1 MPFTQVDNV
10 ADRIFFSWVTPDVGG
25 PDVQLANNGSR
36 LTAAAMLNYDHL
48 NTFIRQ
54 MIGFPEIETVF
65 PNGQPA
71 RYIKRNIPYVWP
83 DLLDNNGEPFLFCQ
97 SVQRV
102 EGVGPIGKY
111 PLTGTPRY
119 EFAKVWLTFASVPY
133 GILHDEAPRLYRDFN
148 AGDPGG
154 TPYWDTATSENLA
167 PDESTLARYVATGGD
182 PFDRAISIP
191 TGLMRVVY
199 EPGDLIPRTGTPPFR
214 EQNIG
219 GEPGPFVTESM
230 GIVEPGWDRVYTH
243 HHVPEVP
250 NRTIT
255 VAMGK
260 VNEFEFNGFPP
271 GTLLCIAPKVR
282 PFNSALG
289 TIIFDIDYRFRY
301 VAKTLEAG
309 GPRVVGHNWFLRRA
323 VRGTPTEPDAD
334 VDYRRITLNGLP
346 GGRPVYR
353 SFDFRKLFR
362 PDPPP
367 GTPI

>member
-1 MPFTQVDNV
+1 MPFTHVDNV

-25 PDVQLANNGSR
+25 PDIQLANNGSR
-36 LTAAAMLNYDHL
+36 LTAAAMVPYDEL

-54 MIGFPEIETVF
+54 MVGFPEIETVF
-65 PNGQPA
+65 PNGQPK

-102 EGVGPIGKY
+102 EGVGPLGKY
-111 PLTGTPRY
+111 ALTETPRY
-119 EFAKVWLTFASVPY
+119 KFAKVWLTFASVPH
-133 GILHDEAPRLYRDFN
+133 GILHDDDTRLYRDYDED
-148 AGDPGG
+148 DPDG
-154 TPYWDTATSENLA
+154 TPYYDEATEENLA

-191 TGLMRVVY
+191 TGLMRMVH
-199 EPGDLIPRTGTPPFR
+199 EPGDLVATGVGRVAPAV
-214 EQNIG
+214 N
-219 GEPGPFVTESM
+219 PGPFVSEAM
-230 GIVEPGWDRVYTH
+230 GFIEPGWDRVYTH

-250 NRTIT
+250 NRTIIR
-255 VAMGK
+255 AMGK
-260 VNEFEFNGFPP
+260 VNEFEFAGFPP
-271 GTLLCIAPKVR
+271 GTLLCIAPRVR

-301 VAKTLEAG
+301 VSKTLEADNG
-309 GPRVVGHNWFLRRA
+309 RVVGHNWVLRRA
-323 VRGTPTEPDAD
+323 IRGDVTAPEAD
-334 VDYRRITLNGLP
+334 IDYRRLTLTGLP
-346 GGRPVYR
+346 GGKPIYR